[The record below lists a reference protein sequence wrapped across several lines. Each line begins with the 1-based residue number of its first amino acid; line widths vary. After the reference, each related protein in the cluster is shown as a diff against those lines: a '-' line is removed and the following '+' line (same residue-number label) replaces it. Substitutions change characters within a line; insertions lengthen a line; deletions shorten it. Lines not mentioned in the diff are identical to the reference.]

1 MTKIY
6 NSIIKK
12 LIEAEHILIV
22 VEDAGNYN
30 DRRIK
35 LHDNYTEDNWEKERS
50 YRLPFFL
57 FENNNIYIYY
67 ILFCILPWNLKSLMR
82 EKWNN
87 ELKLTI

>member
-22 VEDAGNYN
+22 VEEAGNYN

-35 LHDNYTEDNWEKERS
+35 LHDNYTEDNWS
-50 YRLPFFL
+50 NLSS
-57 FENNNIYIYY
+57 
-67 ILFCILPWNLKSLMR
+67 ILRAHTHTYTLQ
-82 EKWNN
+82 
-87 ELKLTI
+87 